1 MRNTEYRHRGFESR
15 DLAIIRMELH
25 TMNSYKR
32 KQTSKC
38 VQRKID
44 LVSKTPVKPLLSLLS
59 RPYSEDVIGLLK
71 SLAKLFSQPVYLWSR
86 YKISFF
92 ILAQCSLFTKKKSPN
107 WAYVTVSSNG
117 TISPCMGNTTTGLS
131 IFLTVH
137 WFVKDTHKNI
147 IKALRRKD
155 REDG

>member
-1 MRNTEYRHRGFESR
+1 MRNTEYCHRGFESR

-38 VQRKID
+38 VQCKID

-92 ILAQCSLFTKKKSPN
+92 ILEQCSLFTKKNLPTEHMWQCLVMELSPHA
-107 WAYVTVSSNG
+107 WATPLQGCPSFSQYTDLWKILIK
-117 TISPCMGNTTTGLS
+117 ISER
-131 IFLTVH
+131 H
-137 WFVKDTHKNI
+137 
-147 IKALRRKD
+147 
-155 REDG
+155 